1 MDLNSE
7 RALLIKELQQVED
20 ISLLRAIKAVLHYG
34 LQNEGIISVEQY
46 NKEIEEAEARIDSG
60 NFVVHEDAVNRIK
73 KWRIKKKTDLGR
85 KSLPEL

>member
-73 KWRIKKKTDLGR
+73 KWRIKED
-85 KSLPEL
+85 

>member
-60 NFVVHEDAVNRIK
+60 NFVVHEDAVKRIK
-73 KWRIKKKTDLGR
+73 KWRIKED
-85 KSLPEL
+85 

>member
-60 NFVVHEDAVNRIK
+60 NFVVHEDEVNRIK
-73 KWRIKKKTDLGR
+73 KWRIKED
-85 KSLPEL
+85 